1 MVDFHNAVARENRPN
16 HKEIYMITKLIK
28 YQEIDKKLKDI
39 ENMLGASDERK
50 HVFLS
55 AKFLK
60 SVPELVAKI
69 DNKAVD
75 LMNQL
80 SQIKDKREKL
90 SEQLQYISSDVDNIE
105 TEESVHYTMKKADEI
120 IASIKV
126 LDTACAKLSNEMAS
140 LSAEY
145 DQVKAKTAKANAQYK
160 EYNEKYTALKAS
172 VQDEMKKIQTELAEL
187 RKSIDA
193 DKMKKYDEKR
203 KDKFP
208 VLVPLKGNRCGGCGM
223 ELSMKSLADLE
234 LGEVVECDNCR
245 TIVYNQK

>member
-1 MVDFHNAVARENRPN
+1 
-16 HKEIYMITKLIK
+16 MITKLIK

-39 ENMLGASDERK
+39 ENMLGSSEERK
-50 HVFLS
+50 QVFIS

-69 DNKAVD
+69 DNKAVE
-75 LMNQL
+75 LMSQL
-80 SQIKDKREKL
+80 SAIKEKRVAL

-120 IASIKV
+120 IASIKS
-126 LDTACAKLSNEMAS
+126 LDTAIAKLSNEMSA

-145 DQVKAKTAKANAQYK
+145 DQVKAKTAKANNQYK
-160 EYNEKYTALKAS
+160 VYNEKYTALKAS
-172 VQDEMKKIQTELAEL
+172 VQDEMKQIQTELADL
-187 RKSIDA
+187 RKSIDPE
-193 DKMKKYDEKR
+193 KMKKYDEKR

-208 VLVPLKGNRCGGCGM
+208 VLVALNGNRCGACGM
-223 ELSMKSLADLE
+223 ELSMKALADLE
-234 LGEVVECDNCR
+234 AGEVVECDNCR

>member
-1 MVDFHNAVARENRPN
+1 
-16 HKEIYMITKLIK
+16 MITKLIR

-39 ENMLGASDERK
+39 ENMLGSSDARK

-55 AKFLK
+55 AKFLN

-69 DNKAVD
+69 DNKAID

-80 SQIKDKREKL
+80 ASIKEKRVAL
-90 SEQLQYISSDVDNIE
+90 SEQLQYIAGDVDNIE

-120 IASIKV
+120 IASIKS
-126 LDTACAKLSNEMAS
+126 LDNACSKLANEMSA

-145 DQVKAKTAKANAQYK
+145 DQVKAKTTSAKNQYK

-172 VQDEMKKIQTELAEL
+172 VQDEMKAIQTELAEL
-187 RKSIDA
+187 RKSIDPA
-193 DKMKKYDEKR
+193 KMKKYDEKR

-208 VLVPLKGNRCGGCGM
+208 VLVPLKGNRCGACGM

-234 LGEVVECDNCR
+234 QGEVVECDNCR